1 MQNFPAFTHTSAM
14 PIESLIGIRL
24 APGFTLVELRSHS
37 QAQSHFGRQLEFPMA
52 GVKIL
57 NIEAGMPTV
66 EEARQILLAELKQAK
81 QSGVAAV
88 KIIHGYGSTGKG
100 GALRGALRTSLLRRK
115 KEGLVTRVIFG
126 EKWSVFGDDARYA
139 IEHCPDLRSDR
150 DLNHS
155 NEGITIAVLV

>member
-1 MQNFPAFTHTSAM
+1 
-14 PIESLIGIRL
+14 
-24 APGFTLVELRSHS
+24 
-37 QAQSHFGRQLEFPMA
+37 MA

-66 EEARQILLAELKQAK
+66 DEARKILLTELKQAK
-81 QSGVAAV
+81 RSGVAAV

-126 EKWSVFGDDARYA
+126 EKWSVFEDDARYA
-139 IEHCPDLRSDR
+139 IDHCPELRSDR

>member
-1 MQNFPAFTHTSAM
+1 
-14 PIESLIGIRL
+14 
-24 APGFTLVELRSHS
+24 
-37 QAQSHFGRQLEFPMA
+37 MA

-81 QSGVAAV
+81 QRGVAAV
-88 KIIHGYGSTGKG
+88 KVIHGYGSTGKG

-126 EKWSVFGDDARYA
+126 EKWSVFEDDARYA

>member
-1 MQNFPAFTHTSAM
+1 
-14 PIESLIGIRL
+14 
-24 APGFTLVELRSHS
+24 LVELRLHS
-37 QAQSHFGRQLEFPMA
+37 QAQSHFGQQLEFLMA

-57 NIEAGMPTV
+57 NIEAGRPTV
-66 EEARQILLAELKQAK
+66 EEARQRLLAELKQAK

-100 GALRGALRTSLLRRK
+100 GALRGALRISLLRRK
-115 KEGLVTRVIFG
+115 KEGMVTRIIFG
-126 EKWSVFGDDARYA
+126 EKWSVFEDDARYA

>member
-1 MQNFPAFTHTSAM
+1 MPLDFTPSHNPCYST
-14 PIESLIGIRL
+14 P
-24 APGFTLVELRSHS
+24 VELSRRS
-37 QAQSHFGRQLEFPMA
+37 QAQSHFERQSEFPMA
-52 GVKIL
+52 GVKTL

-126 EKWSVFGDDARYA
+126 EKWSVFEDDARYA
-139 IEHCPDLRSDR
+139 IEHCPDLRGDR
-150 DLNHS
+150 DLNRS

>member
-1 MQNFPAFTHTSAM
+1 
-14 PIESLIGIRL
+14 
-24 APGFTLVELRSHS
+24 
-37 QAQSHFGRQLEFPMA
+37 MA

-57 NIEAGMPTV
+57 NIEAGMPRV
-66 EEARQILLAELKQAK
+66 EEARRILLAELKQAK

-100 GALRGALRTSLLRRK
+100 GALRGALRASLLRRK

-126 EKWSVFGDDARYA
+126 EKWSVFEDDARYA

>member
-1 MQNFPAFTHTSAM
+1 
-14 PIESLIGIRL
+14 
-24 APGFTLVELRSHS
+24 
-37 QAQSHFGRQLEFPMA
+37 MA

-66 EEARQILLAELKQAK
+66 EEARHMLLAELKQAK
-81 QSGVAAV
+81 QCGVGAV
-88 KIIHGYGSTGKG
+88 KVIHGYGSTGKG
-100 GALRGALRTSLLRRK
+100 GALRGALRKSLLRRK

-126 EKWSVFGDDARYA
+126 EKWSVFEGDARYA

-155 NEGITIAVLV
+155 NEGITIVLLV

>member
-1 MQNFPAFTHTSAM
+1 
-14 PIESLIGIRL
+14 
-24 APGFTLVELRSHS
+24 
-37 QAQSHFGRQLEFPMA
+37 MA
-52 GVKIL
+52 GVKVL

-66 EEARQILLAELKQAK
+66 EEARQRLLAELKQAK
-81 QSGVAAV
+81 QSGVGAV
-88 KIIHGYGSTGKG
+88 KVIHGYGSTGKG
-100 GALRGALRTSLLRRK
+100 GALRDALRKSLLRRK

-126 EKWSVFGDDARYA
+126 EKWSVFEDDARYA